1 MSNTFRPVQFFLC
14 SNGESFGYVAAR
26 AVIEDNFLLILD
38 EEGKEAERYNMLS
51 PRFDS
56 LEWLD
61 IEKKLTYSRFS
72 SSEDLKEYEKNLLR
86 KPEIQYRSVP
96 KTKRGNL

>member
-72 SSEDLKEYEKNLLR
+72 SSEDLKEYEKKSTTEAR
-86 KPEIQYRSVP
+86 DTIPFG
-96 KTKRGNL
+96 TKN